1 MHRGLTIVSL
11 ILVLS
16 FFSIQA
22 DAADK
27 DIVAKIG
34 DRTITLSDLDRII
47 AFAPAENQKK
57 IQDNPQIK
65 EDILKQYVYSI
76 ILSDLAKKKGFDQT
90 PAIKEKLDFYRDG
103 MLAGEFL
110 KKEVSDKLTLSEEE
124 KVKYY
129 KKHLDEFKAPEMVRA
144 RHILIASDKT
154 ASPETKEKEKE
165 KAADILKR
173 LHAGEDFAKIASE
186 SSDDAST
193 KTKGGD
199 VGFFSKKMIM
209 KPLGDAAFSLN
220 PGEISDIIETPY
232 GYEIIKVEEKKAS
245 YQEPY
250 EAVKD
255 NINQK
260 YLQENMQSENN
271 RYIEKAMKDAN
282 AVIYPETITG
292 TKK

>member
-1 MHRGLTIVSL
+1 MHRFLTIISL

-27 DIVAKIG
+27 NIVAKIG

-57 IQDNPQIK
+57 IQANPQIK
-65 EDILKQYVYSI
+65 EDILKQYVYGI
-76 ILSDLAKKKGFDQT
+76 VLSDLAKKKGFDQT

-124 KVKYY
+124 KMKYY
-129 KKHLDEFKAPEMVRA
+129 KSHLDEFKAPEMVRA
-144 RHILIASDKT
+144 RHILIAVDKT
-154 ASPETKEKEKE
+154 ASPETKAKAKE
-165 KAADILKR
+165 KADDILKKLR
-173 LHAGEDFAKIASE
+173 AGEDFAKIASE

-209 KPLGDAAFSLN
+209 KSLGDAAFSLK
-220 PGEISDIIETPY
+220 PGEISDLIETPY

-255 NINQK
+255 SIDQK
-260 YLQENMQSENN
+260 YLQDNMQSENN
-271 RYIEKAMKDAN
+271 KYIEKAMKDAD

-292 TKK
+292 TK